1 MKLIKIETDK
11 KLGIT
16 RYKENIVTN
25 EINGRTITERIKTG
39 IPEKV
44 QTFTETYYIP
54 IDNIKTMYEFGDKCL
69 INDLQVPR
77 RIFDEVKRE
86 LENYEMK

>member
-11 KLGIT
+11 KLAKT

-25 EINGRTITERIKTG
+25 EINGVTIKERVKTG
-39 IPEKV
+39 IPERVEK
-44 QTFTETYYIP
+44 FTETWYIP

-69 INDLQVPR
+69 INDMQVPR
-77 RIFDEVKRE
+77 ETFEKVKKE
-86 LENYEMK
+86 LEEYEMK